1 MTPSHPLSEREQAV
15 LRLLLEGMSNAEIA
29 QTLALSEASVREHM
43 ASLLWKYGLPKRRH
57 TLVARLLRRG
67 QPREYCPKCERRRE
81 WLEGERDQGE
91 KRQRRWTAAL
101 APAPRPEPEFR
112 PPAPFAARWQEIL
125 ALEARAG
132 QLREQLQA
140 DIAWDWVKQARR
152 RATES
157 TESYE
162 APEPAVVG
170 MFAEAGA

>member
-1 MTPSHPLSEREQAV
+1 M

-29 QTLALSEASVREHM
+29 QTLALSEPSVREHM
-43 ASLLWKYGLPKRRH
+43 ANLLWKYGLPKRRH